1 MLKKNQRRNLENTK
15 YKSDAHL
22 LWVLKTYG
30 FEFKQEDLWWDRE
43 AFLEKFLKQQGRE
56 YYFACQ
62 RGEIHGK
69 YTPTHHDETF
79 VKPDTLVVG
88 KHYHISWASKWG
100 VFVLEKII
108 WDKAYLNNP
117 VNKREHLLVTNKD
130 HLRCTRRQ
138 MENHS

>member
-62 RGEIHGK
+62 RGEIHAK
-69 YTPTHHDETF
+69 YTPTHYDETF
-79 VKPDTLVVG
+79 VKPDELVIG
-88 KHYHISWASKWG
+88 KCYHISWAINWA
-100 VFVLEKII
+100 VFVLEKIV
-108 WDKAYLNNP
+108 WDKAYLNNRI
-117 VNKREHLLVTNKD
+117 NKRERLLVTNKD

-138 MENHS
+138 MWE